1 MRRALGPL
9 IPALLVVVSPAL
21 LSQPMSPDTV
31 HQHAVRLAHECIIVD
46 GHIDLPSRLL
56 DHWENISDSTGGDF
70 DYPRAV
76 RGGLDAPFM
85 AVYVPPEEEQKGT
98 AYAYAESLIDLTR
111 RMTSTWPDKF
121 AVALSTRDVRAN
133 NARGV
138 MSLCMG
144 MENGAPIQ
152 GKLENVEYFHARGI
166 RYITLCH
173 TRDNHICDSSG
184 DTTHTWHGLSPFG
197 RTVVAEMNRVG
208 IMIDVSHI
216 SDDSFF
222 QVVELS
228 KAPVIASH
236 SSCRTF
242 TPGFLRNMTDDMIRA
257 MGKNG
262 GVIMVNFGSE
272 FVNDRFSK
280 WEQQR
285 LEAIHT
291 FMQEHQTAYRDTLT
305 RQFARQWR
313 QEHPPAYADV
323 HEVAAN
329 VDHIAK
335 LIGVDHVGFGSDFEG
350 LGDQLPTGLKDVSM
364 YPNLIEELLRM
375 GYSDSDVKKICGENL
390 LRVWDEVEAVASRQ
404 QQTR

>member
-1 MRRALGPL
+1 MRRTRVSL
-9 IPALLVVVSPAL
+9 ILVLLVVVSPAL
-21 LSQPMSPDTV
+21 FSQLPSPDSV
-31 HQHAVRLAHECIIVD
+31 YQHAVRLAHEFIIVD
-46 GHIDLPSRLL
+46 GHIDLPSRL
-56 DHWENISDSTGGDF
+56 HEKWEDIVDSTAGDF

-76 RGGLDAPFM
+76 RGGLSAPFM
-85 AVYVPPEEEQKGT
+85 AAYIPPEDEEKGT
-98 AYAYAESLIDLTR
+98 AFADGESLIDVIR
-111 RMTSTWPDKF
+111 RMAATWPDKF
-121 AVALSTRDVRAN
+121 AVALSTHDVRTN
-133 NARGV
+133 SARGII
-138 MSLCMG
+138 SLCIG
-144 MENGAPIQ
+144 LENGAPLQ
-152 GKLENVEYFHARGI
+152 GKLQNIEYFHARGV

-173 TRDNHICDSSG
+173 SKDNHICDSSG

-197 RTVVAEMNRVG
+197 RQVVAEMNRVG

-222 QVVELS
+222 QVVALS

-236 SSCRTF
+236 SSCRSY
-242 TPGFLRNMTDDMIRA
+242 TPTLLRNMTDDMIRA

-285 LEAIHT
+285 LEAVHAYL
-291 FMQEHQTAYRDTLT
+291 QEHHTTYRDSLT

-323 HEVAAN
+323 REVAAN
-329 VDHIAK
+329 IDHIAK

-364 YPNLIEELLRM
+364 YPNLIEQLLRM
-375 GYSDSDVKKICGENL
+375 GYSDADVKKICGENL
-390 LRVWDEVEAVASRQ
+390 LRVWDEAEAIASRE
-404 QQTR
+404 QQTD